1 MINRSQLFTLNTLT
15 DHTND
20 IDNFKN
26 ASEPCQKRS
35 LEVSDVFQKSGLQLL
50 PSTRAVSSLLVAIH
64 ISSCHFSS
72 MSIVLS
78 VGCYLHLLLPLYSA
92 GVGRTGTY
100 IAIDAMLESAEKIKT
115 VFIQNYVQVMRRS
128 RPHMVQKDVSL
139 KI

>member
-1 MINRSQLFTLNTLT
+1 MFTLNTLT

-64 ISSCHFSS
+64 ISSCYFSS